1 MYKLLVLALVILSAT
16 EAFAAKRKLSVD
28 IDTPEGK
35 LLKQLT
41 DEADPAKK
49 LAGMEEFAT
58 KHPAHESATWVLGEM
73 TTAYLKAN
81 QFDKA
86 LTAGE
91 KVFIADPDDLPIA
104 QEILKAAEGTKNP
117 AHIRKWAVATSDAA
131 RRIAASP
138 KPAAEDEVETW
149 KANVNF
155 ATHVD
160 KYCDYALF
168 ALALQSPTQRI
179 EIGELLATRSP
190 ASEYNKQL
198 LPQMFIAY
206 QQAGNHAKALA
217 IAEQEAAND
226 DMLIYAASKAYEQK
240 DKAKATK
247 YANALLEHLAT
258 KPAPQ
263 GIAEADWTRNKNL
276 KLGLA
281 HWMLGVLASND
292 QKWAEAD
299 TNLRAALP
307 LIKDNKDLAAETLFH
322 LGLANYRLGDTKK
335 PEKTRIVDALKF
347 SNQCAAIPS
356 PYQAPARKNAA
367 AIRTQYRI
375 Q

>member
-1 MYKLLVLALVILSAT
+1 MTRLLALVLVILSAST
-16 EAFAAKRKLSVD
+16 AIAAKRKLSVD
-28 IDTPEGK
+28 VDTAEGK

-49 LAGMEEFAT
+49 LAGMEEFAA

-73 TTAYLKAN
+73 TAAYSKAG
-81 QFDKA
+81 QFSKA
-86 LTAGE
+86 IAAGE
-91 KVFIADPDDLPIA
+91 KVFAADPEDLAIA
-104 QEILKAAEGTKNP
+104 QEVLKAAEASRDP
-117 AHIRKWAVATSDAA
+117 AQIRKWALAASAAA
-131 RRIAASP
+131 RRVAAAP
-138 KPAAEDEVETW
+138 KPAAEDEAETW
-149 KANVNF
+149 KANVAF
-155 ATHVD
+155 ATHLD

-168 ALALQSPTQRI
+168 ALALQSPAQRI
-179 EIGELLATRSP
+179 EIGELLASHSP
-190 ASEYNKQL
+190 ASDYNKQL

-206 QQAGNHAKALA
+206 QQAGNHQKALA

-226 DMLIYAASKAYEQK
+226 DMLIYAASKFYEQK

-247 YANALLEHLAT
+247 YAKALLEHLAA

-263 GIAEADWTRNKNL
+263 GVAEADWTRNKNL

-307 LIKDNKDLAAETLFH
+307 YIKDNKDLAAETLFH
-322 LGLANYRLGDTKK
+322 LGLANYRLGDTKQPDK
-335 PEKTRIVDALKF
+335 ARIVDALKF
-347 SNQCAAIPS
+347 SNQCAAIPG